1 MAEDNEKEPSSWLSD
16 GIWSLLQNDRGIFTK
31 GDRQYLL
38 DEKKYSTDQA
48 KRSKHQDLR
57 TRIQNVVL
65 DFNLLRYIS
74 EKDRNLIFNH
84 IDRGMLLQSLSE
96 FISFVYSGLEGDVEF
111 IEAAVERGIF
121 NGERGIMEGY
131 EGDSTG
137 VEASIDLKQEYDA
150 DELYE
155 RYRSGMGSDLT
166 VEEVGIL
173 VREGYFEPEDLER
186 LKWERAE

>member
-1 MAEDNEKEPSSWLSD
+1 MAEENEKGPNSWLSD
-16 GIWSLLQNDRGIFTK
+16 GKRAFLQNDRGIFTK

-38 DEKKYSTDQA
+38 GDKEYSTDQA

-57 TRIQNVVL
+57 TRIQNVIL
-65 DFNLLRYIS
+65 DFNLLSDIS
-74 EKDRNLIFNH
+74 EKDRKLIFNH
-84 IDRGMLLQSLSE
+84 IDRGMLLQSISA
-96 FISFVYSGLEGDVEF
+96 FIAFVYSGLEGDVEF
-111 IEAAVERGIF
+111 IEAAVEQGIF
-121 NGERGIMEGY
+121 NGERGIMDGY

-137 VEASIDLKQEYDA
+137 VDASIDLKQEYDA

-155 RYRSGMGSDLT
+155 RYRREMGSDLT

-173 VREGYFEPEDLER
+173 VREGYFEPADLEQ